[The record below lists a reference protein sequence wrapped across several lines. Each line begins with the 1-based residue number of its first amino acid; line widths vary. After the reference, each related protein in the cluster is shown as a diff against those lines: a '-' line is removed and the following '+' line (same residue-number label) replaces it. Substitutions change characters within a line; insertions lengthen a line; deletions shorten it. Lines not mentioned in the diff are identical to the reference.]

1 MRSVCWSGD
10 DEVMISFDLLTDI
23 VLWPKI
29 KGDFQ
34 RWQAILETSVNFS
47 LASSNIHTRLHEE
60 HVLLFSL
67 LMAEDAALSDEE
79 REVLGAAA
87 VFHDTRR
94 RNDRYDVG
102 HGRRAAQY
110 YKQFCEQKGWIADDR
125 VDFLLSYHD
134 QPDELGLAF
143 LKENNFSGLKS
154 LYDIFKDADGVDRVR
169 LGPNALDC
177 DRLRTRKSLT
187 LVPLAKQLNQER
199 SINGRAERE
208 MM

>member
-1 MRSVCWSGD
+1 
-10 DEVMISFDLLTDI
+10 MISFDLLTDI

-79 REVLGAAA
+79 KEVLGAAA

-177 DRLRTRKSLT
+177 DRLRTRMSLT
-187 LVPLAKQLNQER
+187 LIPLAKQLNQE
-199 SINGRAERE
+199 
-208 MM
+208 

>member
-1 MRSVCWSGD
+1 
-10 DEVMISFDLLTDI
+10 MISLDLLTDI

-29 KGDFQ
+29 KGDFL
-34 RWQAILETSVNFS
+34 RWQAILETRVTFS
-47 LASSNIHTRLHEE
+47 LVGSNIHTRMHEE

-79 REVLGAAA
+79 KSVLGAAA

-94 RNDRYDVG
+94 QNDYYDVG

-110 YKQFCEQKGWIADDR
+110 YKQFCEQNGLIADYR

-134 QPDELGLAF
+134 QPDESGLAF
-143 LKENNFSGLKS
+143 LKENDFSGLKS

-169 LGPNALDC
+169 LGPNALDY
-177 DRLRTRKSLT
+177 DRLRTKKSLT
-187 LVPLAKQLNQER
+187 LVPLAKQLNQGII
-199 SINGRAERE
+199 INGMRVRK
-208 MM
+208 

>member
-1 MRSVCWSGD
+1 
-10 DEVMISFDLLTDI
+10 MISLDLLTDI

-29 KGDFQ
+29 KGDFL
-34 RWQAILETSVNFS
+34 RWQAILETRVTFS
-47 LASSNIHTRLHEE
+47 LVGSNIHTRMHEE

-67 LMAEDAALSDEE
+67 LMAEGAALTEE
-79 REVLGAAA
+79 EKDVLGAAA

-94 RNDRYDVG
+94 QNDRYDVG

-110 YKQFCEQKGWIADDR
+110 YKQFCEQNGLIADYR

-134 QPDELGLAF
+134 QPDEPGLAF
-143 LKENNFSGLKS
+143 LKENDFPGLKS

-177 DRLRTRKSLT
+177 NRLRTKKSLT
-187 LVPLAKQLNQER
+187 LVPLAKHLNQG
-199 SINGRAERE
+199 ITNGTGIGK
-208 MM
+208 

>member
-10 DEVMISFDLLTDI
+10 DEIMISFDLLADI
-23 VLWPKI
+23 VLEPKI
-29 KGDFQ
+29 KGDFLKW
-34 RWQAILETSVNFS
+34 RAILETSVTFS
-47 LASSNIHTRLHEE
+47 WVSSNIHTRMHEE

-79 REVLGAAA
+79 KDVLGAAA

-94 RNDRYDVG
+94 QNDRYDVG

-110 YKQFCEQKGWIADDR
+110 YKQFCEQKGLISDDR

-143 LKENNFSGLKS
+143 LKENDFSGLKS

-199 SINGRAERE
+199 SINGTRGRT
-208 MM
+208 

>member
-1 MRSVCWSGD
+1 
-10 DEVMISFDLLTDI
+10 MIPLDLLTDI

-29 KGDFQ
+29 KGDFL
-34 RWQAILETSVNFS
+34 RWQAILETRVTFS
-47 LASSNIHTRLHEE
+47 LVGSNIHTRMHEE

-67 LMAEDAALSDEE
+67 LMAEGAALTEE
-79 REVLGAAA
+79 EKDVLGAAA

-94 RNDRYDVG
+94 QNDRYDVG

-110 YKQFCEQKGWIADDR
+110 YKQFCEQNGLIADYR

-134 QPDELGLAF
+134 QPDEPGLAF
-143 LKENNFSGLKS
+143 LKENDFPGLKS

-177 DRLRTRKSLT
+177 NRLRTKKSLT
-187 LVPLAKQLNQER
+187 LVPLAKHLNQG
-199 SINGRAERE
+199 ITNGTGIGK
-208 MM
+208 

>member
-1 MRSVCWSGD
+1 
-10 DEVMISFDLLTDI
+10 MISFDLLTDI

-29 KGDFQ
+29 KWDFL

-79 REVLGAAA
+79 KEVLGAAA